1 LAFSTRA
8 YSEIVGAEDN
18 VTIPPLNTKITQN
31 TVLVT
36 REKND
41 LFSNNIP
48 LPQRIS
54 TIIRL
59 KSAFSSQKKS
69 LISLLA
75 VIYIC
80 TINFYEFLLN
90 FTVTWLILT
99 SRYPMDIKVKKI
111 ENRVIIELDGSLDI
125 YTSLDLKSAL
135 EEHVNAESFEVI
147 IDMEGLNYIDSSGIG
162 ILIKALNYV
171 QGLNGKLCVA
181 NLKPVIEKV
190 FKVSGL
196 TSYFEILSG
205 EEFKARIS

>member
-1 LAFSTRA
+1 
-8 YSEIVGAEDN
+8 
-18 VTIPPLNTKITQN
+18 
-31 TVLVT
+31 
-36 REKND
+36 
-41 LFSNNIP
+41 
-48 LPQRIS
+48 
-54 TIIRL
+54 
-59 KSAFSSQKKS
+59 
-69 LISLLA
+69 
-75 VIYIC
+75 
-80 TINFYEFLLN
+80 
-90 FTVTWLILT
+90 
-99 SRYPMDIKVKKI
+99 MDIKVKKI
-111 ENRVIIELDGSLDI
+111 ENRVIIELEGSLDI

-205 EEFKARIS
+205 EEFKARIN